1 MLLDVNQKLL
11 IMDLAMPRNV
21 DATISELQ
29 NVEVIDLDHISKI
42 ANEAI
47 QKRLSFDRNKAKSI
61 VEEGLEE
68 WREWVMSRSMVPI
81 MRQLN
86 SRLEEIKEMELKR
99 LPLEARKTAKDQEVL
114 VDGILK
120 TALTWLNI

>member
-1 MLLDVNQKLL
+1 
-11 IMDLAMPRNV
+11 
-21 DATISELQ
+21 
-29 NVEVIDLDHISKI
+29 
-42 ANEAI
+42 
-47 QKRLSFDRNKAKSI
+47 
-61 VEEGLEE
+61 
-68 WREWVMSRSMVPI
+68 MSRSMVPI

-120 TALTWLNI
+120 KLSSYVAQYLRNSKNPLENDMQVVEDLFQISKT